1 MKKKIDT
8 QIVNPDEMNLVERMQ
23 APTPKFFKVART
35 VGLALA
41 AVGGTL
47 LASPVAIPIG
57 LVTAAGYIA
66 LAGGVLTAVSQT
78 AVDTTRGEKEKG
90 ERRRDAGGEPND

>member
-1 MKKKIDT
+1 M
-8 QIVNPDEMNLVERMQ
+8 NPDEMNLMERIQ
-23 APTPKFFKVART
+23 APTPKFFKVARSI
-35 VGLALA
+35 GLALA

-47 LASPVAIPIG
+47 LAAPVAIPVG

-78 AVDTTRGEKEKG
+78 TVDTTRGEREKG
-90 ERRRDAGGEPND
+90 ERRKEKVR

>member
-1 MKKKIDT
+1 MKKNKQTSNIH
-8 QIVNPDEMNLVERMQ
+8 PDEMSLMERVQ
-23 APTPKFFKVART
+23 APTPKFFKTLRT

-47 LASPVAIPIG
+47 LAAPVAIPIG
-57 LVTAAGYIA
+57 LVTAAGYLT

-78 AVDTTRGEKEKG
+78 AVETKTKKAAKDET
-90 ERRRDAGGEPND
+90 P

>member
-1 MKKKIDT
+1 METNETT
-8 QIVNPDEMNLVERMQ
+8 QVTNPDEMTIIERMQ
-23 APTPKFFKVART
+23 APTPKFFKIART

-47 LASPVAIPIG
+47 LAAPVAIPVG
-57 LVTAAGYIA
+57 LVTAAGYVA

-78 AVDTTRGEKEKG
+78 TVDTKG
-90 ERRRDAGGEPND
+90 KKGDEDETS

>member
-1 MKKKIDT
+1 METNETIQVT
-8 QIVNPDEMNLVERMQ
+8 NPDGMSIIERMQ
-23 APTPKFFKVART
+23 APTPKFFKIART

-47 LASPVAIPIG
+47 LAAPVAIPVG
-57 LVTAAGYIA
+57 LVTAAGYVA

-78 AVDTTRGEKEKG
+78 AVDTSTKKG
-90 ERRRDAGGEPND
+90 SKDETP